1 MKWVVDL
8 FNMILSGFQYIVDF
22 ITKDVFEVFRQ
33 FGEFCYSFLEMCFY
47 DVCYFCITLLQTIF
61 DALFGSVDFSGNI
74 LSSWLSMNS
83 EVRDA
88 LVFFR
93 IPECIAILGTAL
105 AFRLILRL
113 IPFL

>member
-47 DVCYFCITLLQTIF
+47 DVCYFCTALLQTIF
-61 DALFGSVDFSGNI
+61 DALFGTTDFAATI
-74 LSSWLSMNS
+74 LSSWVSMNT
-83 EVRDA
+83 EIRDA

-93 IPECIAILGTAL
+93 VPDCVVILGSAL
-105 AFRLILRL
+105 AFRFILRL